1 MQDGLSC
8 AEDIHLTVILKFL
21 IYLLENCYQEIAQL
35 NGVLDKVFYYL
46 IELLLVNNRSRLIKS
61 NALHLMCVWLF
72 VDAQSL
78 ITISF
83 KEKQTDNIFF
93 QLFGD
98 VELFDENNQREEL
111 LLGIAGLIR
120 LPKNYFPVTIPLA
133 SLMREAFNSVLNICN
148 ARLETNKEG
157 SQELQKN
164 NMVSGGYH
172 DTEEDLDEES
182 DEDDDDW
189 NEELYIREEIQFE
202 YESPLFYIDS
212 VIEFE
217 NALEEVQSK
226 DPEYCKVIID
236 QLSPNER
243 GTLTKMFN
251 FAKKNIK

>member
-8 AEDIHLTVILKFL
+8 AEDIHLTVVLKFL
-21 IYLLENCYQEIAQL
+21 IYLLENCYQEVVSL
-35 NGVLDKVFYYL
+35 NGVLEKVFYYL

-78 ITISF
+78 ITIAF
-83 KEKQTDNIFF
+83 KQKQIDNIFF

-111 LLGIAGLIR
+111 LLGIVGLIR
-120 LPKNYFPVTIPLA
+120 LPKNYFPETIPLA
-133 SLMREAFNSVLNICN
+133 SLMREALNCVSSICN
-148 ARLETNKEG
+148 SRLENHKEG
-157 SQELQKN
+157 TQELQN
-164 NMVSGGYH
+164 NMSSGAYH
-172 DTEEDLDEES
+172 DTEEDLEQES

-189 NEELYIREEIQFE
+189 NEEMYIREEIQFE

-212 VIEFE
+212 VLELE
-217 NALEEVQSK
+217 NALQEVQNK
-226 DPEYCKVIID
+226 DSEYCKVIID

-243 GTLTKMFN
+243 ASLTKMFN
-251 FAKKNIK
+251 FAKKNNK